1 MAAPIGNLFSV
12 GNTGGQ
18 PPIIGSPKEFAE
30 KLAAYIDY
38 EDELKPRDSKSGQ
51 GKGVYTIEGAALFCG
66 FASRQSFYDYAKNKE
81 YSYIL
86 DRFRLFMTHWNVQ
99 KLYWGGTFTGAQFW
113 LKNHGG
119 YVDESTQNQN
129 QIITQVSP
137 TVITNSPPLSNS
149 EKDVDV

>member
-1 MAAPIGNLFSV
+1 MAAPIGNLYAI
-12 GNTGGQ
+12 GNTGGA
-18 PPIIGSPKEFAE
+18 PPYFATPKDLSLKIAE
-30 KLAAYIDY
+30 YLEY
-38 EDELKPRDSKSGQ
+38 EDSLKPRDAKTGQ
-51 GKGVYTIEGAALFCG
+51 GKGVYTIEGCALFCG
-66 FASRQSFYDYAKNKE
+66 FATRKSFYDYEKKE
-81 YSYIL
+81 EFLYIL